1 MLNGSQFNLAPNF
14 YHKPIASLNWDW
26 TINDA
31 LKLSTVVYA
40 SWGRG
45 GGGTGLN
52 GTIKNANNQTMNF
65 MNYGP
70 GGDGTINWDM
80 IYRYNRG
87 GLVTDYNGNTFQKE
101 PLLQNQGNRLITT
114 EDM

>member
-70 GGDGTINWDM
+70 VAMVQLTGIRST
-80 IYRYNRG
+80 
-87 GLVTDYNGNTFQKE
+87 V
-101 PLLQNQGNRLITT
+101 TT
-114 EDM
+114 EEVW